1 MSESQQGFDS
11 LRFLYRNP
19 DLDDGEQW
27 ERELAK
33 ADLDLDIRKND
44 LPSRPVLPEN
54 ENSKKV

>member
-1 MSESQQGFDS
+1 MTSRSDIEN

-19 DLDDGEQW
+19 DLDDEEQW

-33 ADLDLDIRKND
+33 ADLDLDILKND

>member
-1 MSESQQGFDS
+1 MSSRSDIEN

-19 DLDDGEQW
+19 DPDDEERW

-33 ADLDLDIRKND
+33 VDLDLDIRKND

>member
-11 LRFLYRNP
+11 LRFLHRNP
-19 DLDDGEQW
+19 DFDDDERW
-27 ERELAK
+27 DRELAK
-33 ADLDLDIRKND
+33 ADVDLDIRKND